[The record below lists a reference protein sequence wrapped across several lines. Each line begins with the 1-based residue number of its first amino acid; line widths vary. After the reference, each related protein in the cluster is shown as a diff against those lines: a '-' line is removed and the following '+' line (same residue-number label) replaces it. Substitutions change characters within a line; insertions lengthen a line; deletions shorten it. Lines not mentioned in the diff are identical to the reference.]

1 MCPGKILVMVGRLV
15 ETLRVKFLNI
25 QKALR
30 NKVRLRGVTILE
42 SGGATTNRR
51 MLNPAQGPE
60 SGKDG
65 GEVRAMTYIRV

>member
-1 MCPGKILVMVGRLV
+1 MVGRLV

-42 SGGATTNRR
+42 SGGATT
-51 MLNPAQGPE
+51 
-60 SGKDG
+60 
-65 GEVRAMTYIRV
+65 